1 MKKIVSLLAVATSII
16 LYSCTKDTANSSC
29 QFSPSTVVVP
39 TSELFALQDS
49 LTAHSIQAMKDTA
62 GFFYAVNQPG
72 SGIGVTGLCSSIMVY
87 YTGSFFNGKVFDS
100 TATGNPAIF
109 QLGQV
114 IPGWQKGIPHAAK
127 GGDITLY
134 LPPSLAYGANV
145 RTNSQ
150 TGDTTIPANSY
161 LVFHVQILD
170 VQNN

>member
-1 MKKIVSLLAVATSII
+1 MKKIFFFLVIAASVI

-29 QFSPSTVVVP
+29 QFTPSTTVVP
-39 TSELFALQDS
+39 VFELQALQDS
-49 LTAHSIQAMKDTA
+49 LTAHNIQAMKDTA
-62 GFFYAVNQPG
+62 GFFYAINQPG
-72 SGIGVTGLCSSIMVY
+72 SSDGVTSLCSSIMVY

-114 IPGWQKGIPHAAK
+114 IPGWQKGIPYGAK

-145 RTNSQ
+145 RLNPQ

-170 VQNN
+170 VQN

>member
-1 MKKIVSLLAVATSII
+1 MKKIVFFLVIAASII
-16 LYSCTKDTANSSC
+16 LYSCTKNSANSGC
-29 QFSPSTVVVP
+29 QFP
-39 TSELFALQDS
+39 TSTTVAPVSEQQALQDS
-49 LTAHSIQAMKDTA
+49 LTAHNIQAMKDTS

-72 SGIGVTGLCSSIMVY
+72 SGNGVTSLCSSIMVY

-114 IPGWQKGIPHAAK
+114 IVGWRKGIPHAAK

-134 LPPSLAYGANV
+134 LPPSLAYGAKDVVNP
-145 RTNSQ
+145 Q
-150 TGDTTIPANSY
+150 TGDTVVPANSY

-170 VQNN
+170 VQN